1 MSKIAMAAAL
11 ASLFLSPALL
21 AANPAASSSAT
32 FQQRQTQDQKRQTP
46 QTKTFT
52 GTISKEGESF
62 VLKDDAGKTSYQLD
76 DQQTA
81 SKFEGKRV
89 KVTGTL
95 DEANNTI
102 RVQSME
108 EATA

>member
-1 MSKIAMAAAL
+1 MMKMIALAAAM
-11 ASLFLSPALL
+11 ASLFLCPVLL
-21 AANPAASSSAT
+21 AAIPAPRYSAT
-32 FQQRQTQDQKRQTP
+32 LQQQSQDQKSQTP
-46 QTKTFT
+46 QAKTFT
-52 GTISKEGESF
+52 GTISKEGDSF

-102 RVQSME
+102 RVQSIE
-108 EATA
+108 EASA